1 MSSCGSSGS
10 WASLVGRD
18 SRAVSL
24 AVLSQWVR
32 RRFGGLGDSVPE
44 QLLPG
49 VDDGRRPGSRVRTE
63 VGGEQ
68 A

>member
-10 WASLVGRD
+10 SAFLLGRD
-18 SRAVSL
+18 SRAVYP
-24 AVLSQWVR
+24 AVLTQWVR
-32 RRFGGLGDSVPE
+32 RRFGGPGDSVRE

-49 VDDGRRPGSRVRTE
+49 VDDGQRPGSRVRTE
-63 VGGEQ
+63 VWGEE